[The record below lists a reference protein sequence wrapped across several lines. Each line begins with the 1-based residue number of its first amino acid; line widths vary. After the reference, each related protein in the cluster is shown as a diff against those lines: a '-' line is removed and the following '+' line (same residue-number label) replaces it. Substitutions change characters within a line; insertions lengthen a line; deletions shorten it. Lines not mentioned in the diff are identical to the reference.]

1 MATLLAN
8 LLTSLRP
15 QQWIKNLAVLAP
27 AFFAGQILNSNN
39 WVLLVWAFVL
49 LSLASSGSY
58 LINDLVDKS
67 NDQLH
72 PLKSHRP
79 IAAGKL
85 HPALVI
91 LTAAVLI
98 TFSLWA
104 ARIFPIYFG
113 LTLAAFV
120 LLQISYSIFL
130 KKIILLDVMA
140 IAATFSL
147 RVFAGAFIL
156 PVPISSW
163 LILTTV
169 TLSLLLAIG
178 KRRGEVTLLTHR
190 LADKHREVL
199 SHYPT
204 ILLDGLTFMMAASTL
219 ITYSLFSFNQ
229 PENLTR
235 QKLSEILPL
244 TLANPKWMMV
254 TVPFV
259 IYGIFRYLYVIYEKR
274 DGSSP
279 ERILV
284 KDWPLLLTVVAWT
297 GAVYFAIY
305 VVAK

>member
-1 MATLLAN
+1 MVTLLAD

-15 QQWIKNLAVLAP
+15 QQWIKNFAVLAP
-27 AFFAGQILNSNN
+27 VFFAGQILNSNN
-39 WVLLVWAFVL
+39 WGYLLWAFTL

-58 LINDLVDKS
+58 LINDLIDKK
-67 NDQLH
+67 NDLLH

-79 IAAGKL
+79 IAAGRL
-85 HPALVI
+85 HPALVL
-91 LTAAVLI
+91 LTAASLI
-98 TFSLWA
+98 VFSLWS

-113 LTLAAFV
+113 LTLAVFV
-120 LLQISYSIFL
+120 LLQLSYSIFL
-130 KKIILLDVMA
+130 KRIILLDVMA

-178 KRRGEVTLLTHR
+178 KRRGEVTLMTHK

-204 ILLDGLTFMMAASTL
+204 ILLDGLTFMMATATL
-219 ITYSLFSFNQ
+219 ITYALFSFNQ
-229 PENLTR
+229 PENVTR

-244 TLANPKWMMV
+244 TLSNPKWMMV

-259 IYGIFRYLYVIYEKR
+259 IYGIFRYLYVIYEKKE
-274 DGSSP
+274 GSSP

-284 KDWPLLLTVVAWT
+284 KDWPLLLTVVAWAGT
-297 GAVYFAIY
+297 VYFSIY
-305 VVAK
+305 VLAK

>member
-1 MATLLAN
+1 MVTLAAN

-15 QQWIKNLAVLAP
+15 QQWIKNFAVLAP
-27 AFFAGQILNSNN
+27 VFFAGQILNGNN
-39 WVLLVWAFVL
+39 WFQLVWAFVL

-58 LINDLVDKS
+58 LVNDLIDRK
-67 NDQLH
+67 NDRLH
-72 PLKSHRP
+72 PLKSRRP

-85 HPALVI
+85 HPALAL
-91 LTAAVLI
+91 LTAATLI
-98 TFSLWA
+98 TFSLWS

-113 LTLAAFV
+113 LTLAAFI
-120 LLQISYSIFL
+120 LLQLSYSIFL
-130 KKIILLDVMA
+130 KRIILLDVMA

-178 KRRGEVTLLTHR
+178 KRRGEVTLMTHK

-204 ILLDGLTFMMAASTL
+204 ILLDGLTFMMATATL
-219 ITYSLFSFNQ
+219 ITYALFSFNQ
-229 PENLTR
+229 PENVTR

-244 TLANPKWMMV
+244 TLSNPKWMMV

-259 IYGIFRYLYVIYEKR
+259 IYGIFRYLYVIYEKKE
-274 DGSSP
+274 GSSP

-284 KDWPLLLTVVAWT
+284 KDWPLLLTVVAWAGT
-297 GAVYFAIY
+297 VYFSIY
-305 VVAK
+305 VLAK

>member
-1 MATLLAN
+1 MVRILVD

-15 QQWIKNLAVLAP
+15 QQWLKNLAVLAP
-27 AFFAGQILNSNN
+27 AFFAGQILNSSN
-39 WVLLVWAFVL
+39 WGMLVWAFVL

-58 LINDLVDKS
+58 LLNDLIDRHH
-67 NDQLH
+67 DRLH

-79 IAAGKL
+79 IAAGRL
-85 HPALVI
+85 HPVLVI
-91 LTAAVLI
+91 LTAAFLI
-98 TFSLWA
+98 TFSLWST
-104 ARIFPIYFG
+104 RTLPIHFS
-113 LTLAAFV
+113 LTLVTFV
-120 LLQISYSIFL
+120 LLQLSYSVFL
-130 KKIILLDVMA
+130 KRIILLDVMT

-156 PVPISSW
+156 PVSISSW

-178 KRRGEVTLLTHR
+178 KRRGEVTLMTHK

-204 ILLDGLTFMMAASTL
+204 VLLDGLTFMMAGATL
-219 ITYSLFSFNQ
+219 ITYALFSFNQ

-235 QKLSEILPL
+235 QKLSEILPQ

-259 IYGIFRYLYVIYEKR
+259 IYGIFRYLYVIYEKKE
-274 DGSSP
+274 GSSP
-279 ERILV
+279 ERILIR
-284 KDWPLLLTVVAWT
+284 DWPLLLTILGWA
-297 GAVYFAIY
+297 GAVYFAVY

>member
-1 MATLLAN
+1 MLRVVLD
-8 LLTSLRP
+8 LVKSLRP
-15 QQWIKNLAVLAP
+15 QQWIKNFAVLAP
-27 AFFAGQILNSNN
+27 AFFAGQILNYPL
-39 WVLLVWAFVL
+39 WGTLGWAFVL
-49 LSLASSGSY
+49 LSLASSGCY
-58 LINDLVDKS
+58 LINDLVDRS
-67 NDQLH
+67 HDRLH

-79 IAAGKL
+79 IAAGRL
-85 HPALVI
+85 HPLLVI
-91 LTAAVLI
+91 LTAASLI
-98 TFSLWA
+98 IFSLWS
-104 ARIFPIYFG
+104 ARAFPIYFG
-113 LTLAAFV
+113 LTLAIFI
-120 LLQISYSIFL
+120 LLQLSYSLFI
-130 KKIILLDVMA
+130 KRVILLDVMV

-156 PVPISSW
+156 PVAISSW

-178 KRRGEVTLLTHR
+178 KRRGEVTLMTHK
-190 LADKHREVL
+190 LADRHREVL

-219 ITYSLFSFNQ
+219 ITYALFSFNQ
-229 PENLTR
+229 PENVTR
-235 QKLSEILPL
+235 QKLSEILPQ

-259 IYGIFRYLYVIYEKR
+259 IYGIFRYLYVIYEKK

-284 KDWPLLLTVVAWT
+284 RDWPLLLTVLGWSA
-297 GAVYFAIY
+297 AAYFAIY